1 MNARKSL
8 VTIHNS
14 DQEFSLHPEAFVFFD
29 EKTGTQRFD
38 VKVNPKFGGSQGG
51 GNAGGGRANLTY
63 LERRSRGGHQPRN
76 RFPRLNNFAVRGI
89 EIRLREFRVIDL
101 GPVPSLANR
110 DFRETI

>member
-51 GNAGGGRANLTY
+51 RQCWRWAGKPDLFGKKI
-63 LERRSRGGHQPRN
+63 PRWT
-76 RFPRLNNFAVRGI
+76 PAEKSI
-89 EIRLREFRVIDL
+89 
-101 GPVPSLANR
+101 PTAQ
-110 DFRETI
+110 